1 MKKYLGII
9 LAIVMLLSVAACTP
23 TVNPADPTEAPAET
37 DEAIVTEPVEEPT
50 EAPSEEPAEEP
61 TEEPSEEPTE
71 EPTAVTGIADYITL
85 LVNNEPFKVDLD
97 FDGIEDTVLYAQSAI
112 DEYEYY
118 TRITIE
124 LGNDNG
130 EDPFLYE
137 VKYSYGVSAWVMD
150 CDPEDSRL
158 DVVVTYCQDSDDWT
172 SAAFRVNGAG
182 TDIDSFVDYC
192 GIMMTENYNY
202 SSEEGF
208 PVIARTDILGTHD
221 VDAYYTVTAEGFK
234 LASPYYT
241 YPMYE
246 DGYMDLELIR
256 EMELDLVGE
265 DKGHTSILI
274 GFGETGQEALRYLY
288 EFGSFVGED
297 MQPTGEKVT
306 LAVGNTITP
315 YATDLESWV
324 CVKLEDGRIG
334 RAEVSPA
341 AGEDEWGYYINGV
354 LQDEYAVIPY
364 AD

>member
-1 MKKYLGII
+1 MKKFLGII
-9 LAIVMLLSVAACTP
+9 LAAVLLLSAAACTP
-23 TVNPADPTEAPAET
+23 TVNPAEPTEAPADTE
-37 DEAIVTEPVEEPT
+37 EAVVTEPPAEATEEPGEEPT
-50 EAPSEEPAEEP
+50 EAPTEEPAD
-61 TEEPSEEPTE
+61 
-71 EPTAVTGIADYITL
+71 VTGMADYL
-85 LVNNEPFKVDLD
+85 KALENNEPFNVDLN
-97 FDGIEDTVLYAQSAI
+97 FDGVEDTVLYAQSAI
-112 DEYEYY
+112 DEYEFY

-124 LGNDNG
+124 LGNSDVK
-130 EDPFLYE
+130 DPFLYE
-137 VKYSYGVSAWVMD
+137 VKYSYGVNAWVMD
-150 CDPEDSRL
+150 CDPTDSRL

-172 SAAFRVNGAG
+172 SAAFRVNGNG
-182 TDIDSFVDYC
+182 NGIDSFEDYC
-192 GIMMTENYNY
+192 GIMLTENYNF

-208 PVIARTDILGTHD
+208 PIITRTDILGTHD

-234 LASPYYT
+234 LATPYYT

-265 DKGHTSILI
+265 D
-274 GFGETGQEALRYLY
+274 
-288 EFGSFVGED
+288 

-306 LAVGNTITP
+306 VPAGKTITP

-324 CVKLEDGRIG
+324 CVKLEDGSVG

-354 LQDEYAVIPY
+354 LQDEYAQIPY

>member
-23 TVNPADPTEAPAET
+23 TVNPADPTEAPTET

-71 EPTAVTGIADYITL
+71 EPEAVTGIADYITL

-265 DKGHTSILI
+265 D
-274 GFGETGQEALRYLY
+274 
-288 EFGSFVGED
+288 